1 MCINNQ
7 KRVREQ
13 YESVG
18 SDHSESYKGI
28 TLDPYQWLFLGNF
41 YGPQVISTSRIT

>member
-1 MCINNQ
+1 VHKQ
-7 KRVREQ
+7 SKRVREQ

-41 YGPQVISTSRIT
+41 YGSPVISTSRIT